1 MGERPLPTGGALD
14 GQVAVIT
21 GAGRGL
27 GRAYALAY
35 AREGARVVVND
46 LDADSAASVVDE
58 IGALGGAAVANHDT
72 VAEPSGAGRI
82 VAAGVDR
89 FGRIDVMITNAG
101 ADRRGPALD
110 LAPDDWELTLR
121 THLFGSIHCSAEAGR
136 AMRSQGG
143 GVIVNVCSAAFYV
156 GTPTLAPY
164 GVAKGGI
171 YGLMRALAGELA
183 PFGISVNAVAPP
195 LTATA
200 PALAFV
206 DSLADMGLTAEQ
218 VEAMRSSMPQPE
230 DVALITVFLATPE
243 GRRLSGRLLTMTKDE
258 LSVIGPPDGGLPVR
272 AAGERWSL
280 EELGA
285 AIGSLRAG
293 PTTA

>member
-1 MGERPLPTGGALD
+1 VTGGVLD

-35 AREGARVVVND
+35 AREGARLVVND
-46 LDADSAASVVDE
+46 VNAASAASVADE
-58 IGALGGAAVANHDT
+58 IVALGGEAVASGDT
-72 VAEPSGAGRI
+72 VAEPSGAEAI
-82 VAAGVDR
+82 VAAAVER

-101 ADRRGPALD
+101 ADRRGPVLD
-110 LAPDDWELTLR
+110 LDPADWEFTLR
-121 THLFGSIHCSAEAGR
+121 AHLFGSIHCSVAAGR
-136 AMRSQGG
+136 AMRGRGGG

-156 GTPTLAPY
+156 GTATLAPY

-171 YGLMRALAGELA
+171 YGLMRSLAGELA

-195 LTATA
+195 LTATT

-243 GRRLSGRLLTMTKDE
+243 GRRLSGRLLTMGKDD
-258 LSVIGPPDGGLPVR
+258 LVVIGAPEGGRPVR
-272 AAGERWSL
+272 AAGERWTL

-285 AIGSLRAG
+285 AVGVVLGR
-293 PTTA
+293 

>member
-1 MGERPLPTGGALD
+1 VTGGVLD

-35 AREGARVVVND
+35 AREGARLVVND
-46 LDADSAASVVDE
+46 VDAASAASVADE
-58 IGALGGAAVANHDT
+58 IVALGGEAVASGDT
-72 VAEPSGAGRI
+72 VAEPSGAEAI
-82 VAAGVDR
+82 VAAAVER

-101 ADRRGPALD
+101 ADRRGPVLD
-110 LAPDDWELTLR
+110 LDPADWEFTLR
-121 THLFGSIHCSAEAGR
+121 AHLFGSIHCSVAAGR
-136 AMRSQGG
+136 AMRGRGGG

-156 GTPTLAPY
+156 GTATLAPY

-171 YGLMRALAGELA
+171 YGLMRSLAGELA

-195 LTATA
+195 LTATT

-243 GRRLSGRLLTMTKDE
+243 GRRLSGRLLTMGKDD
-258 LSVIGPPDGGLPVR
+258 LVVIGAPEGGRPVR
-272 AAGERWSL
+272 AAGERWTL

-285 AIGSLRAG
+285 AVGVVLGR
-293 PTTA
+293 

>member
-1 MGERPLPTGGALD
+1 VTGDVLD

-46 LDADSAASVVDE
+46 LDATSAALVVEE
-58 IGALGGAAVANHDT
+58 IDGLGGEAVASHDT
-72 VAEPSGAGRI
+72 VAEPSGAARI
-82 VAAGVDR
+82 VATGVER

-101 ADRRGPALD
+101 ADRRGPVLD
-110 LAPDDWELTLR
+110 LGPADWEFTLR
-121 THLFGSIHCSAEAGR
+121 THLFGSIHCSVEAAR
-136 AMRSQGG
+136 AMRGQGG
-143 GVIVNVCSAAFYV
+143 AAGRGRAGVIVNVCSAAFYV

-171 YGLMRALAGELA
+171 YGLMRSLAVELA
-183 PFGISVNAVAPP
+183 PLGISVNGVAPP

-206 DSLADMGLTAEQ
+206 DSMADMGLSAEQ
-218 VEAMRSSMPQPE
+218 VEAMRSSMPEPE
-230 DVALITVFLATPE
+230 DVAAITVVLATPD
-243 GRRLSGRLLTMTKDE
+243 GRRLSGRLFTMMKDE
-258 LSVIGPPDGGLPVR
+258 LMLIGPPDGGRSVR
-272 AAGERWSL
+272 APSERWTLEALRTAARSL
-280 EELGA
+280 VGESG
-285 AIGSLRAG
+285 
-293 PTTA
+293 

>member
-1 MGERPLPTGGALD
+1 VIGVLD

-35 AREGARVVVND
+35 AREGAQVVVND
-46 LDADSAASVVDE
+46 LDAASAASVVNE
-58 IGALGGAAVANHDT
+58 IGALGGEAVASHDT
-72 VAEPSGAGRI
+72 VADPSGAGRI

-110 LAPDDWELTLR
+110 LAPDDWAFTLG
-121 THLFGSIHCSAEAGR
+121 THLFGSIHCSVAAGR
-136 AMRSQGG
+136 AMRSQGTG
-143 GVIVNVCSAAFYV
+143 GVIVNVCSAAFYA
-156 GTPTLAPY
+156 GTATLAPY

-171 YGLMRALAGELA
+171 YGLMRSLAGELA

-206 DSLADMGLTAEQ
+206 DSLADMGLTAGQ
-218 VEAMRSSMPQPE
+218 VEAMRSSLPQPE

-243 GRRLSGRLLTMTKDE
+243 GRRLSGHLLTMSKDE
-258 LSVIGPPDGGLPVR
+258 LSAIGPPDGGRPVR
-272 AAGERWSL
+272 AAGQRWTL

-285 AIGSLRAG
+285 AVASLGVG
-293 PTTA
+293 PRTS

>member
-1 MGERPLPTGGALD
+1 VTGGALD
-14 GQVAVIT
+14 GQVAAIT

-46 LDADSAASVVDE
+46 IDASSAASVVDE
-58 IGALGGAAVANHDT
+58 VAALGGDALANDDT
-72 VAEPSGAGRI
+72 VAEASGAERI
-82 VAAGVDR
+82 VAAGVER

-110 LAPDDWELTLR
+110 LEPDAWEFTLR
-121 THLFGSIHCSAEAGR
+121 THLFGSIHCSVAAGR
-136 AMRSQGG
+136 AMREQGG

-156 GTPTLAPY
+156 GTATLAPY

-171 YGLMRALAGELA
+171 YGLMRSLAGELA

-195 LTATA
+195 LTATT

-243 GRRLSGRLLTMTKDE
+243 GRRLSGQLLTMTKDE
-258 LSVIGPPDGGLPVR
+258 LVAIRPPDGGRTMR
-272 AAGERWSL
+272 AAGERWTL
-280 EELGA
+280 EDLGVAVGELLG
-285 AIGSLRAG
+285 R
-293 PTTA
+293 

>member
-1 MGERPLPTGGALD
+1 VTGGVLD

-35 AREGARVVVND
+35 AREGARLVVND
-46 LDADSAASVVDE
+46 VDAASAASVVNE
-58 IGALGGAAVANHDT
+58 IAALGGEAVASDDT
-72 VAEPSGAGRI
+72 VAEPSGAEGI
-82 VAAGVDR
+82 VAAGLDR

-110 LAPDDWELTLR
+110 LAPADWEFTLR
-121 THLFGSIHCSAEAGR
+121 THLFGSIHCSVAAGR
-136 AMRSQGG
+136 AMRDQGGG
-143 GVIVNVCSAAFYV
+143 GVIVNVCSAAFHV
-156 GTPTLAPY
+156 GTATLAPY

-171 YGLMRALAGELA
+171 YGLMRSLAGELA
-183 PFGISVNAVAPP
+183 PFGISVNGVAPP

-206 DSLADMGLTAEQ
+206 DSLAAMGLPAEQ

-230 DVALITVFLATPE
+230 DVALITVFLATPA

-258 LSVIGPPDGGLPVR
+258 LILMRPPDGAQSVR
-272 AAGERWSL
+272 AVGEQWGL
-280 EELGA
+280 AELGEAVEELVG
-285 AIGSLRAG
+285 R
-293 PTTA
+293 